1 MASPLRI
8 VALLQVLDSFSMPLD
23 IKIHIVRLVDKY
35 ERALWNVI
43 AFGAGSSRSARKRR
57 AKRLKSCFK
66 CGKLLEGPHCTRNQT
81 YSQYRHVVFFKD
93 GPIRCRAEK
102 SIRRNSQ
109 LAISVREFDN
119 LLEQRQRLLETKLDG
134 LTIEQQLF
142 ERDH

>member
-8 VALLQVLDSFSMPLD
+8 VALLQVLDSFSIPTE
-23 IKIHIVRLVDKY
+23 IRIQIVQLVDKY
-35 ERALWNVI
+35 ERSLWNVI

-57 AKRLKSCFK
+57 AKRLDCCFK
-66 CGKLLEGPHCTRNQT
+66 CGKLLGGPHCTKNQT
-81 YSQYRHVVFFKD
+81 HSQHEYAIFFKD

-109 LAISVREFDN
+109 LAISVKEFDN
-119 LLEQRQRLLETKLDG
+119 LLDQRQRLLETKLDG
-134 LTIEQQLF
+134 LTIEQQVF